1 MTNRAVAM
9 LTFLLLLLAGCATP
23 PTIATWSQDQGLQGE
38 RYLQP
43 SAQLSSVFIT
53 LVTDIA
59 EGECVATVEL
69 VSLANVNANANANST
84 TPLIFAHGFL
94 REVARHRDWARHI
107 ASWGVPVYLVGLCPG
122 GWERGGVNVFA
133 KLLQKTA
140 DKSGAAQVI
149 YGGFSAG
156 GGASRHAALQDKRS
170 VGYLGLDPV
179 SRAIPNAPTTYPMFA
194 LFAPSSKCNANQV
207 GANMFRDAID
217 AVLLEIENSTHCHF
231 ESPTNILCLAACGE
245 PTSAADSQLLRDRIA
260 GFSVAYLRWRAGL
273 EAASPAM
280 WRAALPGVKLLLPSS
295 ATK

>member
-1 MTNRAVAM
+1 MMNRAIAT
-9 LTFLLLLLAGCATP
+9 LIFLLLLLVGCAAP
-23 PTIATWSQDQGLQGE
+23 PTIATWPQDTALQDE

-43 SAQLSSVFIT
+43 SAQLSSVTISPIA
-53 LVTDIA
+53 DIA
-59 EGECVATVEL
+59 EGECVATVEF
-69 VSLANVNANANANST
+69 VSLPNTAAAT

-140 DKSGAAQVI
+140 DKSGATQVI

-156 GGASRHAALQDKRS
+156 GGASRFAALQDKRS

-179 SRAIPNAPTTYPMFA
+179 SRAISSAPTTYPLFA
-194 LFAPSSKCNANQV
+194 LFAPSGKCNANQV
-207 GANMFRDAID
+207 GVNMFRDAPD
-217 AVLLEIENSTHCHF
+217 ALLLEIENTTHCHF

-245 PTSAADSQLLRDRIA
+245 PTSATDSQLLRDRIA

-273 EAASPAM
+273 DASSPAM
-280 WRAALPGVKLLLPSS
+280 WRAALPGVKLLSPSS
-295 ATK
+295 AAK